1 MSNNQAVLDINT
13 NISENLTMSNSKG
26 NFFTK
31 LFSSLFSSNDPEANK
46 KKKLKAIAKDLS
58 KTKYHFYKN
67 DEVLPNMAKLF
78 YEIYKAIAPSK
89 ALFNSIEN
97 PNALKYMVVNNAL
110 SDEQHQIADSLSK
123 ESILAKAQTI
133 SVEQISAATKEELKK
148 FLSAFDSDKITSIEL
163 TYKKLLIYKSFC
175 TYDFFF
181 MLKKFDSSLK
191 ENEFTYI
198 PKFEKINA
206 EYLVED
212 LKDFM
217 CVVKP
222 VVEYSDWSDMMKM
235 FKTTRGSEP
244 INPAVWN
251 KIVAKLESIVSSLT
265 FDYMLKLM
273 SKDPDYF
280 TDYEIKDEPIVDAY
294 LDKIRQEA
302 ESTLA
307 QLAAAQK
314 SSQIDNYLNQIFG
327 TTDVVRLRN
336 YTEQAS
342 APFERK
348 SLGKYLYA
356 GPINYYK
363 AFLLDYIKKDLREFA
378 DLVLIRGTWSS
389 QTLSTPMSN
398 AYNALLESTEIINK
412 FDDKMAED
420 GEIGIKL
427 KTHMPRA
434 ERDRDA
440 RGIIATLLNDCN
452 EEAKNIC
459 LDATRNLVTIAKVL
473 KPLIEDYAKP
483 KGVLIINWKEL
494 DKFSDHPIK
503 QLGTDVYKHIYLFVT
518 LMQNCFTQK

>member
-1 MSNNQAVLDINT
+1 
-13 NISENLTMSNSKG
+13 
-26 NFFTK
+26 
-31 LFSSLFSSNDPEANK
+31 
-46 KKKLKAIAKDLS
+46 
-58 KTKYHFYKN
+58 
-67 DEVLPNMAKLF
+67 
-78 YEIYKAIAPSK
+78 
-89 ALFNSIEN
+89 
-97 PNALKYMVVNNAL
+97 
-110 SDEQHQIADSLSK
+110 
-123 ESILAKAQTI
+123 
-133 SVEQISAATKEELKK
+133 
-148 FLSAFDSDKITSIEL
+148 
-163 TYKKLLIYKSFC
+163 
-175 TYDFFF
+175 

-251 KIVAKLESIVSSLT
+251 KIVAKLKSIVSSLT

-452 EEAKNIC
+452 EEAKSIC

>member
-1 MSNNQAVLDINT
+1 MAN
-13 NISENLTMSNSKG
+13 SEG

-31 LFSSLFSSNDPEANK
+31 LFSSLFSSNDPEAKK

-67 DEVLPNMAKLF
+67 EEVLPSMAKLF

-97 PNALKYMVVNNAL
+97 PNALKYMVVNYAL
-110 SDEQHQIADSLSK
+110 TEEQHQISESLTK
-123 ESILAKAQTI
+123 EAIQARAQTVP
-133 SVEQISAATKEELKK
+133 VETLTQMTKEQLKQ
-148 FLSAFDSDKITSIEL
+148 FLGAFDAEKISSIEL
-163 TYKKLLIYKSFC
+163 TYKKLLVYKSFC

-181 MLKKFDSSLK
+181 MLKKFDSTLR
-191 ENEFTYI
+191 ENEFNSI
-198 PKFEKINA
+198 PKFDKINA

-222 VVEYSDWSDMMKM
+222 VVEFSDWSDMMKM
-235 FKTTRGSEP
+235 FKATRGSEP
-244 INPAVWN
+244 INPVIWN
-251 KIVAKLESIVSSLT
+251 KITVKLKSIVSSLT

-273 SKDPDYF
+273 TKDPDYY
-280 TDYEIKDEPIVDAY
+280 TDYEIKEEPIVDAY

-302 ESTLA
+302 ESALA

-314 SSQIDNYLNQIFG
+314 TSQIGNYLNQIFG

-348 SLGKYLYA
+348 NLGKFLYA

-378 DLVLIRGTWSS
+378 DLVLIRGTWTS
-389 QTLSTPMSN
+389 QSLSTPMSN
-398 AYNALLESTEIINK
+398 AYNALLESTEAINR
-412 FDDKMAED
+412 FDDKIAED

-427 KTHMPRA
+427 KTHLPRA

-440 RGIIATLLNDCN
+440 RGIISTLLNDCN

-459 LDATRNLVTIAKVL
+459 LDATRNLVSIAKVL
-473 KPLIEDYAKP
+473 KPLMEDYAKP
-483 KGVLIINWKEL
+483 KGELIINWKEL

-503 QLGTDVYKHIYLFVT
+503 QLGTNVYKHIYLFVT
-518 LMQNCFTQK
+518 LMQNCFSQK

>member
-1 MSNNQAVLDINT
+1 MKQEKS
-13 NISENLTMSNSKG
+13 G
-26 NFFTK
+26 NFFQN
-31 LFSSLFSSNDPEANK
+31 LLSSLFGGNDGEAEK
-46 KKKLKAIAKDLS
+46 RRQLRSISKRLS
-58 KTKYHFYKN
+58 KSKFGKFYKFAGN
-67 DEVLPNMAKLF
+67 EALPLLARNIF
-78 YEIYKAIAPSK
+78 EIYKIIYPAQTMFQN
-89 ALFNSIEN
+89 LQN
-97 PNALKYMVVNNAL
+97 PNVLKRLAIDFYTPNEIRTL
-110 SDEQHQIADSLSK
+110 ETSLSQ
-123 ESILAKAQTI
+123 ENLLAMSKKIPAEKLKQQALTRLSEYSDYFTLEKI
-133 SVEQISAATKEELKK
+133 TKIDTLYKQISCFRDLCMFDFYFFLKK
-148 FLSAFDSDKITSIEL
+148 FNKSLREADFSI
-163 TYKKLLIYKSFC
+163 
-175 TYDFFF
+175 
-181 MLKKFDSSLK
+181 
-191 ENEFTYI
+191 I
-198 PKFEKINA
+198 PQFEKINA

-251 KIVAKLESIVSSLT
+251 KIVAKLKSIVSSLT